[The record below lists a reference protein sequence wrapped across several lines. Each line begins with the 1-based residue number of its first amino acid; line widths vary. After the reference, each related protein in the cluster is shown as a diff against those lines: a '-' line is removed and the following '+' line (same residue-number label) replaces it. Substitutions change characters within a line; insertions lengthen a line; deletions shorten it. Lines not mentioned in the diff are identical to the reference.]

1 MVGQKD
7 ILNNVD
13 YWIKTDTVPRFM
25 IISGGKGCGKAT
37 LAKEIAHRMRAY
49 LIECELSVDAVREA
63 VKNCY
68 KCAGTTVYLFRGAD
82 NMSTAAKN
90 AMLKITEE
98 PPRQAHFI
106 VTVRNSENMLET
118 LRSRATNIQMA
129 PYSADELDRF
139 YHDYTHKKNSMIREV
154 CDVPGMM
161 REMEKI
167 DVEELMDFCNTIV
180 DKVQEVT
187 GVNAFKIVQ
196 RIRLKEDGQGH
207 DPELFFHC
215 MKYVLMQR
223 VLRMSVDKDSRA
235 REEVKILSRMLNI
248 TCKYHQEFNITGV
261 KKDATLDMWVLE
273 LRNVD
278 RGVI

>member
-1 MVGQKD
+1 MIGQKA
-7 ILNNVD
+7 ILDNID
-13 YWIKTDTVPRFM
+13 YCIKTDAVPRFM
-25 IISGGKGCGKAT
+25 IISGAKGSGKTT
-37 LAKEIAHRMRAY
+37 LSKEIARRMRAY

-68 KCAGTTVYLFRGAD
+68 KCAGTTVYLFKDAD
-82 NMSTAAKN
+82 KMSTAAKN

-106 VTVRNSENMLET
+106 ITVQNSENMLET

-129 PYSADELDRF
+129 PYSAEELDVF
-139 YHDYTHKKNSMIREV
+139 YHDYTHKMNRLIREL

-161 REMEKI
+161 LDMEAI
-167 DVEELMDFCNTIV
+167 DVEDLLDFCNTVV
-180 DKVQEVT
+180 DNIQKVT

-196 RIRLKEDGQGH
+196 RIRLKEDGNGY

-215 MKYVLMQR
+215 MKYVLVQR
-223 VLRMSVDKDSRA
+223 VCDKEVRDESHGRYLRMLLATS
-235 REEVKILSRMLNI
+235 
-248 TCKYHQEFNITGV
+248 KYHQEFNLTGV

-273 LRNVD
+273 MREC
-278 RGVI
+278 

>member
-1 MVGQKD
+1 MIGQCS

-25 IISGGKGCGKAT
+25 IVSGAKGSGKAT
-37 LAKEIAHRMRAY
+37 LAREVARRMKAY
-49 LIECELSVDAVREA
+49 LIDCELSVDAVREA

-68 KCAGTTVYLFRGAD
+68 KCSGPTVYVFKNAD
-82 NMSTAAKN
+82 KMSTAAKN

-106 VTVRNSENMLET
+106 VTVLNSENMLET

-129 PYSADELDRF
+129 PYSEDELDLF
-139 YHDYTHKKNSMIREV
+139 YHDHTNKKNRLIREV

-161 REMEKI
+161 LELEKVDI
-167 DVEELMDFCNTIV
+167 EELLEFCNTIV
-180 DKVQEVT
+180 DNIQKVT

-196 RIRLKEDGQGH
+196 RIRIKEEGEGY

-215 MKYVLMQR
+215 MKYAL
-223 VLRMSVDKDSRA
+223 LNSINDANTATEDKMRFA
-235 REEVKILSRMLNI
+235 RMLMT
-248 TCKYHQEFNITGV
+248 TCRHHREFNITGV
-261 KKDATLDMWVLE
+261 KKDATLDMWILE
-273 LRNVD
+273 MREC
-278 RGVI
+278 

>member
-25 IISGGKGCGKAT
+25 IISGAKGSGKAT
-37 LAKEIAHRMRAY
+37 LAKEISRRMRAY

-68 KCAGTTVYLFRGAD
+68 KCSAPTVYLFRNAD
-82 NMSTAAKN
+82 KMSTAAKN

-106 VTVRNSENMLET
+106 VTVQNGDNMLET
-118 LRSRATNIQMA
+118 LRSRATNLQMA
-129 PYSADELDRF
+129 PYTADELDVF
-139 YHDYTHKKNSMIREV
+139 YHDYTHKKNQLIRDV
-154 CDVPGMM
+154 CEVPGMM
-161 REMEKI
+161 LDMEKI
-167 DVEELMDFCNTIV
+167 DVEELLEFCYTIV
-180 DKVQEVT
+180 DNIQQVT

-215 MKYVLMQR
+215 MKYALLQR
-223 VLRMSVDKDSRA
+223 LADEQASVDDLVRFGN
-235 REEVKILSRMLNI
+235 MLLA
-248 TCKYHQEFNITGV
+248 TCKYHGEFNITGV

-273 LRNVD
+273 MREC
-278 RGVI
+278 

>member
-1 MVGQKD
+1 MVGQKG

-25 IISGGKGCGKAT
+25 IISGDKGSGRTT
-37 LAKEIAHRMRAY
+37 LSKEIAKRMRAY

-68 KCAGTTVYLFRGAD
+68 KCSAPTVYLFKDAD
-82 NMSTAAKN
+82 KMSIAAKN

-106 VTVRNSENMLET
+106 VTVQNSENMLET

-129 PYSADELDRF
+129 PYSKEELEECVSLHHPSTTATIIDL
-139 YHDYTHKKNSMIREV
+139 S
-154 CDVPGMM
+154 DVPGHIV
-161 REMEKI
+161 EFNKI
-167 DVEELMDFCNTIV
+167 DVEELLNFCETIV
-180 DKVQEVT
+180 TNIQQVT

-196 RIRLKEDGQGH
+196 RIRLKDDGEGH

-215 MKYVLMQR
+215 MKYVLIRHIIADATPKDKR
-223 VLRMSVDKDSRA
+223 VKFSN
-235 REEVKILSRMLNI
+235 MLNI
-248 TCKYHQEFNITGV
+248 TSKYHQEFNMTGI

-273 LRNVD
+273 MREC
-278 RGVI
+278 